1 MVNGLLDTA
10 VLVDLLRAY
19 PLAGDW
25 LSKQPPLGVSPV
37 VRLEVIEGAE
47 DKRSQIRT
55 IELLQRFER
64 VEMLTEDFNWA
75 IQQALRFRLSHNI
88 NMNDCLIAST
98 AHRLNLPTFTSNLK
112 HSRPL
117 VGDLAQKPY

>member
-37 VRLEVIEGAE
+37 VWLEVIEGAE
-47 DKRSQIRT
+47 DKRAQIRA
-55 IELLQRFER
+55 IKLLQRFER
-64 VEMLTEDFNWA
+64 VELLTEDFNWA
-75 IQQALRFRLSHNI
+75 IGQALRFRLSHSI

-98 AHRLNLPTFTSNLK
+98 ASRLNLPVFTTNLK
-112 HSRPL
+112 HFRPL
-117 VGDLAQKPY
+117 LGNLAQKPY